1 MNISCQ
7 LKQAS
12 RISESNGEFRYSR
25 KHILHVNWVERRR
38 KVLGLNLGKYA
49 NFPKQYSLLKLKQ
62 SKKNFLNVL
71 LGI

>member
-1 MNISCQ
+1 MNISFQ

-12 RISESNGEFRYSR
+12 RISESNGELRYSR
-25 KHILHVNWVERRR
+25 KHILHVNCVERRR

-49 NFPKQYSLLKLKQ
+49 IFTKNYSLLKQ